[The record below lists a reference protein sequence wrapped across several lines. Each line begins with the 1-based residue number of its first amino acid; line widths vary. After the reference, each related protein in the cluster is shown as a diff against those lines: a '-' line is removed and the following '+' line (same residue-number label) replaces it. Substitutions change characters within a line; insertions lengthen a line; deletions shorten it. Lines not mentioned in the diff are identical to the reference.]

1 MKMRTVVL
9 YLLILFGSLFTLAN
23 PKNPKIMVVP
33 ADNWCQEQGFWKLFE
48 NQGEIVGTPNYE
60 QAFQESRELLLV
72 VSKINNLMADR
83 GFPLADM
90 AQSIK
95 NNARRTARNSLTSS
109 KSSGSSL
116 SVSLLDEL
124 NRQAKAD
131 IYIEVDFGV
140 NTVGP
145 KHSIVYNLRALD
157 AYTGKQVA
165 GAEGTGVPTYT
176 TELSVLLEEAVVGHM
191 DNFITRLQSHFED
204 CIENGREIV
213 LEFSIFDDGSGI
225 DFESEFEGMEL
236 SEIIEEWIA
245 ANTINSTYLTSEKT
259 ETILLFENVRI
270 PLEKQD
276 NKPQDASGF
285 ANELR
290 KHLLST
296 YGIKSKN
303 NSPSLG
309 YAQII
314 IGEK

>member
-1 MKMRTVVL
+1 MKVVL
-9 YLLILFGSLFTLAN
+9 LNTVLLLICAFGIYAN

-33 ADNWCQEQGFWKLFE
+33 ADNWCQEQGFWKAYE
-48 NQGEIVGTPNYE
+48 NQGEIKGTPNYE
-60 QAFQESRELLLV
+60 QAFQESRELMLI
-72 VSKINNLMADR
+72 VSKINTIMSDR

-95 NNARRTARNSLTSS
+95 NNARRTARNTLTTS
-109 KSSGSSL
+109 KTSGSSL
-116 SVSLLDEL
+116 SISPLDEL

-131 IYIEVDFGV
+131 IYLEVDYGI

-165 GAEGTGVPTYT
+165 GAEGTGKPSYT
-176 TELSVLLEEAVVGHM
+176 SELSVLLEEAVVGHM
-191 DNFITRLQSHFED
+191 DNFISRLQSHFDD
-204 CIENGREIV
+204 CRENGREIV
-213 LEFSIFDDGSGI
+213 LELGVFDNGSDI
-225 DFESEFEGMEL
+225 DFESEFNGMEL
-236 SEIIEEWIA
+236 SDIIEEWMSE
-245 ANTINSTYLTSEKT
+245 NTVNNNYLTSEKT
-259 ETILLFENVRI
+259 ESILLFENVRI
-270 PLEKQD
+270 PLQKKD

-285 ANELR
+285 ANQLR
-290 KHLLST
+290 KFLLDT

-303 NSPSLG
+303 NSLSLG